1 MKATWPR
8 IPESTSTVIPRDYDV
23 SALQSPTVAPS
34 GILTWPNLI
43 TSVRLAVLPYYVV
56 LLADGRIVPGCFLLG
71 FLGATDWVDGW
82 VARRFDQVS
91 EFGKVL
97 DPVADRVVFF
107 VGIGAALWQGYFPVV
122 FGALILVREAAIAV
136 LMVGGTLLGMERFP
150 VTTAGKRATFALL
163 CAVPWITIGSA
174 GGPWLAAEAAG
185 WFVGIPGLVLSYV
198 TFFQYLPIVR
208 ANLASRN
215 VG

>member
-1 MKATWPR
+1 M
-8 IPESTSTVIPRDYDV
+8 
-23 SALQSPTVAPS
+23 ALS
-34 GILTWPNLI
+34 GVLTWPNLI
-43 TSVRLAVLPYYVV
+43 TTTRLAALPFYVV
-56 LLADGRIVPGCFLLG
+56 LLARDRVVPACFLLG

-82 VARRFDQVS
+82 VARRFDQIS

-97 DPVADRVVFF
+97 DPVADRIVFF
-107 VGIGAALWQGYFPVV
+107 VGIGAALWHSYFPVV
-122 FGALILVREAAIAV
+122 FGGLILVREVGIAV

-174 GGPWLAAEAAG
+174 GGVWLVAEAAG
-185 WFVGIPGLVLSYV
+185 WIVGVPGLILSYV
-198 TFFQYLPIVR
+198 TFFQYLPMVR

-215 VG
+215 VA